1 MINSAFKQLT
11 SFENASQIDETDNM
25 SNINALEERQYYL
38 SSNFEVDPATTL
50 NEDTT
55 LNDNCLSL
63 R

>member
-38 SSNFEVDPATTL
+38 SSTFEVDPATTL
-50 NEDTT
+50 TEDTT
-55 LNDNCLSL
+55 LTDNCLSL